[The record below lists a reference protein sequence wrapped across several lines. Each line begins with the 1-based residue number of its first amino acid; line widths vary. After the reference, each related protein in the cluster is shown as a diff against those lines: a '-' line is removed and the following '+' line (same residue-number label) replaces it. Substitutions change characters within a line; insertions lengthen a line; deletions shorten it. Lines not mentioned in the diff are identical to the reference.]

1 MKDVSK
7 ETAIEL
13 LLKKFPDTRIHDAIR
28 AFLSDLLDRL
38 PSGLTQYL
46 VNRDGASQ
54 FPQILRRHFKPA
66 DIIEPNGCQRTWE
79 LIGL

>member
-7 ETAIEL
+7 ETAVDL
-13 LLKKFPDTRIHDAIR
+13 LLKKLSDTRIHDSIR
-28 AFLSDLLDRL
+28 AFLSDHLDRL

-54 FPQILRRHFKPA
+54 LPQILRRHFKPT
-66 DIIEPNGCQRTWE
+66 DIVRLPYQMQS
-79 LIGL
+79 